1 MYNVA
6 HEDQFTITVSVSIL
20 LVLFAD
26 GFIQRKNNCLHG
38 HKGAGRGLGIFHK
51 DAYSLGCGHWC
62 SNPQPFC
69 CAINTKPLYI
79 KGQTNICKEHFQYR
93 Y

>member
-38 HKGAGRGLGIFHK
+38 HKGAGRGLAMGI
-51 DAYSLGCGHWC
+51 SLNRPEGRLAIGFVLL
-62 SNPQPFC
+62 NPEPHS
-69 CAINTKPLYI
+69 A
-79 KGQTNICKEHFQYR
+79 GSASG
-93 Y
+93 